1 MRNIGPCRISAARP
15 AVTPSGGA
23 NGKTGTEEPLRKEGV
38 TLTVTATAVGGNSY
52 GIIVL
57 DGAIKEFSIGG
68 QELWLDDICPT
79 K

>member
-1 MRNIGPCRISAARP
+1 MMVNGDFRN
-15 AVTPSGGA
+15 VA
-23 NGKTGTEEPLRKEGV
+23 NLVSLNGLTVGGV
-38 TLTVTATAVGGNSY
+38 TVTVTATAVGGNSY

-57 DGAIKEFSIGG
+57 DGVIKEFSIGG

>member
-1 MRNIGPCRISAARP
+1 
-15 AVTPSGGA
+15 
-23 NGKTGTEEPLRKEGV
+23 
-38 TLTVTATAVGGNSY
+38 VTATAVGGNSY

-57 DGAIKEFSIGG
+57 DGAIKEFAIGG